1 MKSITKPY
9 LYIILAGILT
19 GTIGIFVKL
28 IGSEIH
34 FMTLVFYRMVLG
46 FLFVLAVV
54 PFIDKNAF
62 KVKRKDLKDYFIVGV
77 LFASTLSLFVVANL
91 FAPVQNVVLITNF
104 SPFLVLILA
113 YFFLKEKITRTKII
127 TLIIGVIGIII
138 INPFKFGENAL
149 GNYLALTQMVFYS
162 FLVVRMRKENKE
174 HSIGAIIWFF
184 LFATLLLLPFPFI
197 FGWGNLSEVLW
208 LVLGLGI
215 FSTGFAY
222 LFHNLALEKIGA
234 EISSIF
240 VMLTMPL
247 SGILLAFFILGEEL
261 NLRVII
267 GGSILLAAGV
277 YLQAHN
283 KKVKRALSKIF
294 DFGL

>member
-1 MKSITKPY
+1 M
-9 LYIILAGILT
+9 
-19 GTIGIFVKL
+19 
-28 IGSEIH
+28 
-34 FMTLVFYRMVLG
+34 
-46 FLFVLAVV
+46 
-54 PFIDKNAF
+54 
-62 KVKRKDLKDYFIVGV
+62 
-77 LFASTLSLFVVANL
+77 
-91 FAPVQNVVLITNF
+91 
-104 SPFLVLILA
+104 
-113 YFFLKEKITRTKII
+113 KEKITRTKII
-127 TLIIGVIGIII
+127 TLIIGVVGIII
-138 INPFKFGENAL
+138 INPFKFGENTL

-197 FGWGNLSEVLW
+197 FGWGNLSEVIW

-240 VMLTMPL
+240 IMLTMPL

-261 NLRVII
+261 NLRIII
-267 GGSILLAAGV
+267 GGIILIAAGV

-283 KKVKRALSKIF
+283 KKVKRAFSKIF

>member
-1 MKSITKPY
+1 MKVSPKPY

-34 FMTLVFYRMVLG
+34 FMTLVFYRMILG
-46 FLFVLAVV
+46 FIFVLAVV

-62 KVKRKDLKDYFIVGV
+62 KVKRKDLKNYFIVGV
-77 LFASTLSLFVVANL
+77 LFATTLSLFVVANL

-113 YFFLKEKITRTKII
+113 YFFLKEKITKTKII
-127 TLIIGVIGIII
+127 TLIIGVVGIII
-138 INPFKFGENAL
+138 INPFKFGENVL

-162 FLVVRMRKENKE
+162 FLVVRMRKEDKK

-184 LFATLLLLPFPFI
+184 FFATLLLLPFPFI

-240 VMLTMPL
+240 IMLTMPL
-247 SGILLAFFILGEEL
+247 SGIVLAFFILGEEL
-261 NLRVII
+261 NLRIII
-267 GGSILLAAGV
+267 GGIVLIIAGI

-283 KKVKRALSKIF
+283 KKVKKAISKIF
-294 DFGL
+294 DFGI

>member
-1 MKSITKPY
+1 MNSSPKPY
-9 LYIILAGILT
+9 IYIILAGILT
-19 GTIGIFVKL
+19 GAIGIFVKL

-34 FMTLVFYRMVLG
+34 FMTLVFYRMILG

-62 KVKRKDLKDYFIVGV
+62 KVKRKDLKNYFIVGI

-127 TLIIGVIGIII
+127 TLIIGVVGIII
-138 INPFKFGENAL
+138 INPFKVGENTL

-197 FGWGNLSEVLW
+197 FGWGNLSEVIW

-222 LFHNLALEKIGA
+222 LFHNLALAKIGA

-240 VMLTMPL
+240 IMLTMPL

-267 GGSILLAAGV
+267 GGIILLSAGV

>member
-1 MKSITKPY
+1 MKVSPKPY
-9 LYIILAGILT
+9 IYIILAGILT

-34 FMTLVFYRMVLG
+34 FMTLVFYRMILG
-46 FLFVLAVV
+46 FIFVLAVV

-62 KVKRKDLKDYFIVGV
+62 KVKQKDLKDYFIVGV
-77 LFASTLSLFVVANL
+77 LFATTLSLFVVANL

-113 YFFLKEKITRTKII
+113 YFFLKEKITKTKII
-127 TLIIGVIGIII
+127 TLIIGIVGIII

-162 FLVVRMRKENKE
+162 FLVVRMRKEDKK

-184 LFATLLLLPFPFI
+184 FFATLLLLPFPFI

-240 VMLTMPL
+240 IMLTMPL
-247 SGILLAFFILGEEL
+247 SGIVLAFFILGEEL
-261 NLRVII
+261 NLRIII
-267 GGSILLAAGV
+267 GGIVLIIAGI

-283 KKVKRALSKIF
+283 KKVKKAISKIF
-294 DFGL
+294 DFGI

>member
-1 MKSITKPY
+1 MKSSPKPY
-9 LYIILAGILT
+9 IYIILAGILT
-19 GTIGIFVKL
+19 GAIGIFVKL

-34 FMTLVFYRMVLG
+34 FMTLVFYRMILG

-62 KVKRKDLKDYFIVGV
+62 KVKRKDLKNYFIVGI

-127 TLIIGVIGIII
+127 TLIIGVVGIII
-138 INPFKFGENAL
+138 INPFKIGENTL

-162 FLVVRMRKENKE
+162 FLVVRMRKEGKE

-197 FGWGNLSEVLW
+197 FGWGNLSEVIW

-240 VMLTMPL
+240 IMLTMPL

-261 NLRVII
+261 NLRIII
-267 GGSILLAAGV
+267 GGIILIAAGV

-283 KKVKRALSKIF
+283 KKVKRAFSKIF

>member
-1 MKSITKPY
+1 MKSSPKPY
-9 LYIILAGILT
+9 IYIILAGILT
-19 GTIGIFVKL
+19 GAIGIFVKL

-34 FMTLVFYRMVLG
+34 FMTLVFYRMILG

-62 KVKRKDLKDYFIVGV
+62 KVKRKDLKDYFIVGI

-127 TLIIGVIGIII
+127 TLIIGVVGIII
-138 INPFKFGENAL
+138 INPFKFGENTL

-162 FLVVRMRKENKE
+162 FLVVRMRKEDKE

-240 VMLTMPL
+240 IMLTMPL
-247 SGILLAFFILGEEL
+247 SGIVLAFFILGEEL
-261 NLRVII
+261 NLRIII
-267 GGSILLAAGV
+267 GGIILLAAGI

-294 DFGL
+294 DFGI

>member
-267 GGSILLAAGV
+267 GGIILLAAGV

>member
-1 MKSITKPY
+1 MKVSPKPY
-9 LYIILAGILT
+9 IYIILAGILT

-34 FMTLVFYRMVLG
+34 FMTLVFYRMILG
-46 FLFVLAVV
+46 FIFVLAVV

-62 KVKRKDLKDYFIVGV
+62 KVKLKDLKDYFLVGV
-77 LFASTLSLFVVANL
+77 LFATTLSLFVVANL

-113 YFFLKEKITRTKII
+113 YFFLKEKITKTKII
-127 TLIIGVIGIII
+127 TLIIGIVGIII

-162 FLVVRMRKENKE
+162 FLVVRMRKEDKE

-197 FGWGNLSEVLW
+197 FGWGNISEVLW

-240 VMLTMPL
+240 IMLTMPL
-247 SGILLAFFILGEEL
+247 SGIVLAFFILGEEL
-261 NLRVII
+261 NLRIII
-267 GGSILLAAGV
+267 GGIVLIIAGI

-283 KKVKRALSKIF
+283 KKVKKAISKIF
-294 DFGL
+294 DFGI

>member
-1 MKSITKPY
+1 MKVSPKPY

-34 FMTLVFYRMVLG
+34 FMTLVFYRMILG
-46 FLFVLAVV
+46 FIFVLAVV

-62 KVKRKDLKDYFIVGV
+62 KVKRTDLKDYFIVGV

-138 INPFKFGENAL
+138 INPFKFGETAL

-240 VMLTMPL
+240 IMLTMPL

-267 GGSILLAAGV
+267 GGIILLAAGV

-283 KKVKRALSKIF
+283 KKVKKAISKIF

>member
-1 MKSITKPY
+1 MKSSPKPY
-9 LYIILAGILT
+9 IYIILAGILT
-19 GTIGIFVKL
+19 GSIGIFVKL
-28 IGSEIH
+28 IGNEIH
-34 FMTLVFYRMVLG
+34 FMTLVFYRMILG

-62 KVKRKDLKDYFIVGV
+62 KVKRKDLKDYFIVGI

-127 TLIIGVIGIII
+127 TLIIGVVGIII
-138 INPFKFGENAL
+138 INPFKFGEDAL

-184 LFATLLLLPFPFI
+184 LFATLLLIPFPFI
-197 FGWGNLSEVLW
+197 FGWGNISEVLW

-240 VMLTMPL
+240 IMLTMPL
-247 SGILLAFFILGEEL
+247 SGIVLAFFILREEL
-261 NLRVII
+261 NSRVIM
-267 GGSILLAAGV
+267 GGIVLIIAGI

-294 DFGL
+294 DFGI

>member
-1 MKSITKPY
+1 MKSSPKPY
-9 LYIILAGILT
+9 IYIILTGILT
-19 GTIGIFVKL
+19 GAIGIFVKL

-34 FMTLVFYRMVLG
+34 FMTLVFYRMILG

-62 KVKRKDLKDYFIVGV
+62 KVKRKDLKNYFIVGI

-127 TLIIGVIGIII
+127 TLIIGVVGIII
-138 INPFKFGENAL
+138 INPFKIGENTL

-197 FGWGNLSEVLW
+197 FGWGNLSEVIW

-240 VMLTMPL
+240 IMLTMPL

-261 NLRVII
+261 NLRIII
-267 GGSILLAAGV
+267 GGIILIAAGV

-283 KKVKRALSKIF
+283 KKVKRAFSKIF

>member
-1 MKSITKPY
+1 MKSSPKPY
-9 LYIILAGILT
+9 IYIILTGILT
-19 GTIGIFVKL
+19 GAIGIFVKL

-34 FMTLVFYRMVLG
+34 FMTLVFYRMILG

-62 KVKRKDLKDYFIVGV
+62 KVKRKDLKNYFIVGI

-127 TLIIGVIGIII
+127 TLIIGVVGIII
-138 INPFKFGENAL
+138 INPFKIGENTL

-162 FLVVRMRKENKE
+162 FLVVRMRKEGKE

-197 FGWGNLSEVLW
+197 FGWGNLSEVIW

-240 VMLTMPL
+240 IMLTMPL

-261 NLRVII
+261 NLRIII
-267 GGSILLAAGV
+267 GGIILIAAGV

-283 KKVKRALSKIF
+283 KKVKRAFSKIF